1 MFDGSCIQYC
11 RRTAAENIVEKAW
24 ADGSTAASGFRCA
37 RRDTVGRY
45 AYGAHFYA
53 GAILGNAAPLFVN
66 GVTARNRKVS
76 CKCLWA
82 ERSELGRQQAKDD
95 DGCVRTKINFPVAYH
110 WGDEMAAERSKAIAA
125 ARSLGRVVKLIREI
139 RGIVSE

>member
-1 MFDGSCIQYC
+1 MGGC
-11 RRTAAENIVEKAW
+11 
-24 ADGSTAASGFRCA
+24 STAASGFRSA
-37 RRDTVGRY
+37 SRDAVGPY

-53 GAILGNAAPLFVN
+53 DAILGNATPLFVN
-66 GVTARNRKVS
+66 GVTGRNRKAS
-76 CKCLWA
+76 CKCLRA

-95 DGCVRTKINFPVAYH
+95 DSCARTKVNFPVAYH
-110 WGDEMAAERSKAIAA
+110 RGDEMAAERSKAIAG